1 MRIRFRAAAGVTV
14 ALALAVA
21 GCSSGGGSG
30 GSSDTGSSATPGT
43 QTSAANSTSAQSS
56 APTTSSAGTDA
67 SAGPTSVL
75 PTATASGNLTT
86 VEYGSVGGMT
96 DGPLYIA
103 DALGL
108 FAQEGI
114 KVKFNRFA
122 SGTQIQAAMV
132 TGSLDV
138 GAIAVSAGLLNSI
151 AAGDGLKFVADRQS
165 QDGPNRLGEGFLVS
179 KKLTAGVDITD
190 PKANGAMLRG
200 KKIAI
205 TGKNTSTELMLVDL
219 LKTYGLQE
227 SDVQVVVLP
236 FASMAAAFDTG
247 AIDAGIVLEPFRQSI
262 LASGTAVQVSHFDGV
277 LPSGSLVP
285 VSYSKKFA
293 SEKDLAE
300 GFMLAFLHGAVIMN
314 NALAGDKAYHDQ
326 VVQIIA
332 KYSDLPAATVAASD
346 PPGIDPDHPVDITYM
361 NAFQDFM
368 IERGVMKQKVDIAS
382 AVDDSFAA
390 AARAKLNIGK

>member
-1 MRIRFRAAAGVTV
+1 
-14 ALALAVA
+14 
-21 GCSSGGGSG
+21 
-30 GSSDTGSSATPGT
+30 
-43 QTSAANSTSAQSS
+43 
-56 APTTSSAGTDA
+56 
-67 SAGPTSVL
+67 
-75 PTATASGNLTT
+75 
-86 VEYGSVGGMT
+86 MT